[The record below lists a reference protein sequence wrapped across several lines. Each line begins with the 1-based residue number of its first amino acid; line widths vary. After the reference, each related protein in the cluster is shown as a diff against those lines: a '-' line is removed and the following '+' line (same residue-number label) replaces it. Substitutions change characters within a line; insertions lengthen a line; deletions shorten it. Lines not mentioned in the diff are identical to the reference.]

1 MATPP
6 VLGPFNFEP
15 PLVVEPNRFFHIIM
29 QAFLGTATAT
39 EIFRGDAFVHG
50 YFE

>member
-6 VLGPFNFEP
+6 LLGPFQFEP
-15 PLVVEPNRFFHIIM
+15 PLVTEPARFFHIIL
-29 QAFLGTATAT
+29 QIPIGLLTAS